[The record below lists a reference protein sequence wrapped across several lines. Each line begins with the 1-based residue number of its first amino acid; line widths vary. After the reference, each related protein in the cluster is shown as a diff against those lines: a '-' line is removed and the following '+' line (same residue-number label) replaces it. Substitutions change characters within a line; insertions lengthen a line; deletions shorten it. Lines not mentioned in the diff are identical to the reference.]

1 MLPMNEYLTAADVAA
16 LLRVHPE
23 TVKNWL
29 RAGTLSGVIL
39 SDRAGWRVR
48 RADVDRFLDERRE
61 HGPIGRQMMRPGQAG
76 VLLGDLVAA
85 GLGDL
90 APPGDGFAD
99 DVEAGRSATRRVSS
113 GRDPWVS

>member
-1 MLPMNEYLTAADVAA
+1 MDEYLTATEVAA
-16 LLRVHPE
+16 LLKVHPE

-29 RAGTLSGVIL
+29 RSGALAGVVL

-48 RADVDRFLDERRE
+48 RGDVDRFLDARRK
-61 HGPIGRQMMRPGQAG
+61 HGPIERRAGRSGQAG

-99 DVEAGRSATRRVSS
+99 DVEAGRAATRRVPA
-113 GRDPWVS
+113 GRDPWGS

>member
-1 MLPMNEYLTAADVAA
+1 MDTFLTATEVAT
-16 LLRVHPE
+16 LLKVHPE

-29 RAGTLSGVIL
+29 RSGELSGVVL

-48 RADVDRFLDERRE
+48 RDDVDRFIEARRERGPIERRV
-61 HGPIGRQMMRPGQAG
+61 GRSKAG
-76 VLLGDLVAA
+76 VLLGDLVDA

-99 DVEAGRSATRRVSS
+99 DVEAGRSATRQVTS
-113 GRDPWVS
+113 GRDPWGS

>member
-1 MLPMNEYLTAADVAA
+1 MDEYLTTADVAA
-16 LLRVHPE
+16 LLKVHPE

-29 RAGTLSGVIL
+29 RSGELSGVVL

-48 RADVDRFLDERRE
+48 RGDVDRFLEARRERGPIERRV
-61 HGPIGRQMMRPGQAG
+61 RRPGRTG
-76 VLLGDLVAA
+76 VLLGDLVDA

-99 DVEAGRSATRRVSS
+99 DVEVGRTATRRVAS
-113 GRDPWVS
+113 GRDPWDS